1 LGEKELTRKEG
12 VIFTPS
18 FYLRRLNIAPKRTLR
33 TISPI
38 THSGSLDLVLSFET
52 CRISNQ
58 RKRMT
63 VMPMMPKVMK
73 LSLERMLTL
82 THIQM
87 GMRIIIHHIMK
98 SFIAYSFA
106 RGKRGFYGNIVS

>member
-1 LGEKELTRKEG
+1 LGEKELTRREG
-12 VIFTPS
+12 VFFTPS

-38 THSGSLDLVLSFET
+38 THSGSFDLVLSFET

-87 GMRIIIHHIMK
+87 GMRIIVHHIMK
-98 SFIAYSFA
+98 PSIAYSFT
-106 RGKRGFYGNIVS
+106 RGKCGFYGNIVS